1 MGRIR
6 MRQIEVM
13 ELEQH
18 DYLFPTMTNAHFIGY
33 RTSSIFAKLNNGWLY
48 LPSALNMFEKPAF
61 EMDEIPQKSSFRF
74 PGSMIE

>member
-33 RTSSIFAKLNNGWLY
+33 RTSSIFANLNNGWLY
-48 LPSALNMFEKPAF
+48 LPPAPDMFGKPAF
-61 EMDEIPQKSSFRF
+61 EMDEIPQKSSSRF

>member
-33 RTSSIFAKLNNGWLY
+33 RTSSIFDNLNNEWPFLRRLICSENPHSKWTKY
-48 LPSALNMFEKPAF
+48 RKKALPVSLEV
-61 EMDEIPQKSSFRF
+61 
-74 PGSMIE
+74 